1 MRDKRERFTPPVME
15 EVKDSVEETV
25 EDTVEEI
32 VEEEAVEVVE
42 EPVKEDVIGVVTG
55 CAKLRVREAASA
67 NAKVLCE
74 ISENSEVIINEA
86 ESTKDFYK
94 VCTEAGVEGFC
105 MKKYITVR

>member
-15 EVKDSVEETV
+15 EVKDNVEETV
-25 EDTVEEI
+25 EETVE
-32 VEEEAVEVVE
+32 EVVE
-42 EPVKEDVIGVVTG
+42 EPVKEDVIGVVAG
-55 CAKLRVREAASA
+55 CSKLRVREAASA

-74 ISENSEVIINEA
+74 ISENSEVIVNEE

>member
-25 EDTVEEI
+25 EETVE
-32 VEEEAVEVVE
+32 EVVE
-42 EPVKEDVIGVVTG
+42 EPVKEVIGVVAE
-55 CAKLRVREAASA
+55 CSKLRVREAASA

>member
-25 EDTVEEI
+25 EETVE
-32 VEEEAVEVVE
+32 EVVE
-42 EPVKEDVIGVVTG
+42 EEVVKEDVTGVVTG
-55 CAKLRVREAASA
+55 CSKLRVREAASA

-74 ISENSEVIINEA
+74 ISENSKVIVNEE